1 MWYIYIVRAFKY
13 TKFSKYAKKE
23 GISDDDL
30 WGVVDQL
37 EEDQADANL
46 GGDVFKV
53 RIARKGEGKSG
64 GHRAI
69 IFFKSKNR
77 TFFVYCF
84 PKSERSNI
92 SDKEL
97 RAHKLDAK
105 KRFLLTDEQIN
116 ARIKEGIFIEIFRK
130 EKK

>member
-1 MWYIYIVRAFKY
+1 MRAFKY
-13 TKFSKYAKKE
+13 TSFSRYAKKE
-23 GISDDDL
+23 GISDNDL
-30 WGVVDQL
+30 WDVVDQL

-69 IFFKSKNR
+69 IYFKNEYR

-92 SDKEL
+92 SEKEL
-97 RAHKLDAK
+97 RAFKKDAK
-105 KRFLLTDEQIN
+105 TMFLVTDEQIEIYLRN
-116 ARIKEGIFIEIFRK
+116 GDLIEITK
-130 EKK
+130 EDKK